1 MINDTVNNICT
12 CDAVAIYRLKTNAS
26 SVYCAS
32 CFLRW
37 MMSVTIMLSASRA
50 MAVQENVQF
59 HKQKQVLHEQV
70 SDKNQYYETQIDIL
84 EQRIQRLEK
93 VAGSGHRHKS
103 ESVAGLRGANEYQSK
118 LKWSMS
124 GIVAMGGSTAS
135 ADELLLLQGGTHD
148 PRKNGFTLQTLALAA
163 RVELGQYFDAMGSLV
178 SVIEPDGESVVE
190 LEQAFIQST
199 NLPNNLSARVGQYF
213 LDFGEE
219 NVRHPDDWDFVDVPF
234 LITRFFGADK
244 LRSQGMQLAW
254 RPPLFWRST
263 LLLGV
268 NNPNGETVTSFL
280 YEEGE
285 EVAGH
290 VLQAR
295 DIKGL
300 NDMLYMLKWSNQ
312 LPIDNLHRI
321 GFGVSALFGPNA
333 TGNSTDTQIYGL
345 DFEWTQYV
353 NGLNQQPRFNWRT
366 ELMLR
371 RYEAGDSNDPTH
383 EHLRDYGIFSQ
394 AILRL
399 GEKLTTGLRAEFAD
413 ANRDNANDPLRDRRK
428 RFSVNVRHSVS
439 KSVSLRLQ
447 YNHDRADHLSGGSAN
462 SVWLQMV
469 FKAGAH
475 DEHK

>member
-1 MINDTVNNICT
+1 MINCIDNKICT
-12 CDAVAIYRLKTNAS
+12 CDVVTTYRLKTNTS

-37 MMSVTIMLSASRA
+37 VITITVMLSAGRA
-50 MAVQENVQF
+50 MAAQENMQP
-59 HKQKQVLHEQV
+59 HKQEHVLHKQMDEKRQRY
-70 SDKNQYYETQIDIL
+70 KTEILIL
-84 EQRIQRLEK
+84 EQRIQKLEK
-93 VAGSGHRHKS
+93 AADSDHRHKS
-103 ESVAGLRGANEYQSK
+103 EAVTRRHGGGEHQST

-124 GIVAMGGSTAS
+124 GIVVTGGSNVA

-199 NLPNNLSARVGQYF
+199 DLPNNFSARAGQYF

-219 NVRHPDDWDFVDVPF
+219 NARHPDDWDFVDVPF

-254 RPPLFWRST
+254 RPPLSWRST

-268 NNPNGETVTSFL
+268 SNPNGETVTSFL
-280 YEEGE
+280 YQEGE

-300 NDMLYMLKWSNQ
+300 NDMLYMFKWSNQ
-312 LPIDNLHRI
+312 LPIDNLRHI
-321 GFGVSALFGPNA
+321 GFGASALFGPNA
-333 TGNSTDTQIYGL
+333 TGNATDTQIYGL
-345 DFEWTQYV
+345 NLEWTQHV
-353 NGLNQQPRFNWRT
+353 NGLSQQPRFSWQT
-366 ELMLR
+366 ELMFR

-399 GEKLTTGLRAEFAD
+399 GEKMTTGLRAESAD
-413 ANRDNANDPLRDRRK
+413 ANLDNANDPLRDRRK
-428 RFSVNVRHSVS
+428 RFSVNISHSVS

-447 YNHDRADHLSGGSAN
+447 YNHDRADHLSGGIAN

-475 DEHK
+475 DKHM

>member
-1 MINDTVNNICT
+1 MINDTANNFCT
-12 CDAVAIYRLKTNAS
+12 CDAVTIYRLKTNTS

-37 MMSVTIMLSASRA
+37 MMSVTIMLSAGRA
-50 MAVQENVQF
+50 MAAQENTQF
-59 HKQKQVLHEQV
+59 HKQEQMLHEQMN
-70 SDKNQYYETQIDIL
+70 DKNQYYETQINIL
-84 EQRIQRLEK
+84 EQRIQKLEK
-93 VAGSGHRHKS
+93 AADSDHRYKS
-103 ESVAGLRGANEYQSK
+103 ESVAGSRDAGEHQPE

-163 RVELGQYFDAMGSLV
+163 RVELDQYFDAMGSLV

-190 LEQAFIQST
+190 LEQAFIEST
-199 NLPNNLSARVGQYF
+199 NLPNNFSARAGQYF

-219 NVRHPDDWDFVDVPF
+219 NARHPDDWDFVDVPF
-234 LITRFFGADK
+234 VITRFFGADK

-254 RPPLFWRST
+254 RPSLSWRST

-280 YEEGE
+280 YKKGE

-295 DIKGL
+295 DIEGL
-300 NDMLYMLKWSNQ
+300 KDMLYMFKWSNR
-312 LPIDNLHRI
+312 LPVDNLHRI

-345 DFEWTQYV
+345 DFEWAQHV

-366 ELMLR
+366 ELIFR

-383 EHLRDYGIFSQ
+383 EVLRDYGIFSQ
-394 AILRL
+394 AIWRL
-399 GEKLTTGLRAEFAD
+399 DAKLTTGLRAEFAD
-413 ANRDNANDPLRDRRK
+413 ANQDNANDPLRDRRK
-428 RFSVNVRHSVS
+428 RFSVNASHSVA

-447 YNHDRADHLSGGSAN
+447 YNYDRADHLSGGSAN